1 MPEPTSIEA
10 NAADAMNTTNTRN
23 ATTARTRERLF
34 GRRLRRGVLTV
45 HILASVAWIG
55 VDLCTLVLAI
65 VGTTSGDVTTQR
77 SAFVVLGPIANVL
90 LIPLPLLALIT
101 GIAISLGT
109 PWKLLHHYWVVVS
122 LVLTTIAATA
132 VLFELRPRL
141 DQASNLAR
149 GAADPGSAV
158 GMLGRQIVVASSIAL
173 LVLCFVTVINVY
185 KPWGRTSRGSRK
197 VERRANGAA

>member
-1 MPEPTSIEA
+1 MPEPTPTSIDA
-10 NAADAMNTTNTRN
+10 NETQVPTT
-23 ATTARTRERLF
+23 RTRERLF
-34 GRRLRRGVLTV
+34 GPRLRRGVLTV

-77 SAFVVLGPIANVL
+77 SALVVLGPIANLL

-101 GIAISLGT
+101 GIVISLGT
-109 PWKLLHHYWVVVS
+109 PWKLLRHYWVVVS
-122 LVLTTIAATA
+122 LVLTTIAAAA

-149 GAADPGSAV
+149 GAGDPGSAV
-158 GMLGRQIVVASSIAL
+158 GMLGWQIVTASSIAL
-173 LVLCFVTVINVY
+173 VVLCAVTVINVY
-185 KPWGRTSRGSRK
+185 KPWGRTARGARR
-197 VERRANGAA
+197 VERRAHGAA